1 MKDKYIIPIFISHK
15 GCPNQCTFCN
25 QRKISGSLGDINIHE
40 IKLEIEKY
48 IHLYKKNGLP
58 IEIAFFGGSF
68 TGIELQTQEEL
79 LKLANIYIEKG
90 LVSTIRISTRPDYIN
105 KEILDMLKKY
115 NVKTIE
121 LGVQSMDTEVLLEA
135 KRGHTAEDVINA
147 CNLINEYKFDLGV
160 QMMIGLNKSTLEKE
174 IETCKEL
181 IKLNPKIARIYPVL
195 VIKDTQ
201 LCEQYRI
208 GEYNALTL
216 DEAIYRSKEVLKL
229 FRSNNVN
236 VIRIGLQATD
246 NISEG
251 NDVVAG
257 PFHPAFGELVESEI
271 IFDDVCAYIKKNNFN
286 NQDLKIYVNPKC
298 VSVFVG
304 NKKKNIARIKE
315 KFSVTIKI
323 IQDSNVYKYDFMEN
337 ITKNDM

>member
-25 QRKISGSLGDINIHE
+25 QRKISGSLGDINTCD

-48 IHLYKKNGLP
+48 IQLYKKNNLP

-79 LKLANIYIEKG
+79 LKLANIYIEKR
-90 LVSTIRISTRPDYIN
+90 LVESIRISTRPDYIN
-105 KEILDMLKKY
+105 SEILDMLKKY

-121 LGVQSMDTEVLLEA
+121 LGIQSMDTEVLLEA
-135 KRGHTAEDVINA
+135 KRGHTAQDVINA
-147 CNLINEYKFDLGV
+147 CNLINNYKFDLGV

-174 IETCKEL
+174 IKTCKEL
-181 IKLNPKIARIYPVL
+181 INLNPKIARIYPVL

-201 LCEQYRI
+201 LSEQYRI
-208 GEYNALTL
+208 GEYKALSL

-229 FRSNNVN
+229 FRTNNVN

-251 NDVVAG
+251 NDVIAG

-271 IFDDVCAYIKKNNFN
+271 IYDDVCNYIKRNNIN
-286 NQDLKIYVNPKC
+286 SQELKIYVNPKC

-304 NKKKNIARIKE
+304 NKRKNIIRIKE
-315 KFSVTIKI
+315 KFNVTIKL
-323 IQDSNVYKYDFMEN
+323 IQDNNVYKYNF
-337 ITKNDM
+337 